1 MHIYHPKNRS
11 YSVRHAETDFRVR
24 RKWVQIALAVGM
36 VLLVGRA
43 VDLQVLNKRFLQDQG
58 ANRQIGVVS
67 VSAYRGKI
75 LDRNG
80 EPLAIS
86 TPVQSI
92 WVDPEKFEGIGAQ
105 QLRELSGL
113 LEMPENKLRPILA
126 HMPGKRFAYVKR
138 RVSPG
143 TADAVKAMQLPGVYF
158 EREFKRYYPA
168 GEVTAHLL
176 GFTDIEDV
184 GQEGLELAY
193 EQSLKGSP
201 GSKRVIRDGKR
212 RIIEDIENIREPV
225 PGKDLQLSIDQRLQY
240 LAYRELKA
248 AMLEHK
254 AEAASL
260 VMLDAKTGDIL
271 AAVNQPSFNPNTRKD
286 LGGKS
291 HRNRAITDA
300 FEPGST
306 IKPFVIAHAL
316 DAGYI
321 KPGYQV
327 DTSPGRLHIGAHTV
341 KDVHNYGRLDLTGI
355 LKKSSNVAVSR
366 IALEMQP
373 QLFWKY
379 YRSLGFGMSAGTG
392 FPAETSG
399 ELTGYERLHDFER
412 ATLSFGYGVSM
423 SVLQLARAYTV
434 FADDGILHSA
444 SLLKRDKDPD
454 ARRVLSVKTARRV
467 RTMLEQV
474 VQKDGTAYRARVD
487 GYGVAGKTGTIK
499 KLGNGGYTEHS
510 YLAAFVGMAPAKDP
524 RLVIAVM
531 VDEPRAGDYYGG
543 LVAGPVFSRVMTG
556 ALRVLNIPPDQEE
569 TMPVLLVKNTA
580 GETAGSR
587 EIAQR

>member
-1 MHIYHPKNRS
+1 MHIYQRQKRRN
-11 YSVRHAETDFRVR
+11 YQETDFRGR
-24 RKWVQIALAVGM
+24 RKGVQVALAVGM
-36 VLLVGRA
+36 VLLIGRA

-58 ANRQIGVVS
+58 DNRQVGVVS

-92 WVDPEKFEGIGAQ
+92 WIDPDRFEGISTE
-105 QLRELSGL
+105 QLQAMSRL
-113 LEMPENKLRPILA
+113 LEMPESKLRQVLV
-126 HMPGKRFAYVKR
+126 HTPGRRFAYLKR
-138 RVSPG
+138 RVTPRI
-143 TADAVKAMQLPGVYF
+143 ADAVKEMQLPGVYF

-184 GQEGLELAY
+184 GQEGLEFAY
-193 EQSLKGSP
+193 EQSLKGMP

-212 RIIEDIENIREPV
+212 RVIEDVEDIKEPV
-225 PGKDLQLSIDQRLQY
+225 PGKDLVLSIDQRLQY

-248 AMLEHK
+248 AVIEHK
-254 AEAASL
+254 AEAAAL

-286 LGGKS
+286 MAGKS
-291 HRNRAITDA
+291 HRNRAVTDA

-321 KPGYQV
+321 KPTYQV

-366 IALEMQP
+366 IALGFQP
-373 QLFWKY
+373 KLFWKY
-379 YRSLGFGMSAGTG
+379 YRNLGFGMSAGTG
-392 FPAETSG
+392 FPGETSG
-399 ELTGYERLHDFER
+399 ALTSYKRLHDFER
-412 ATLSFGYGVSM
+412 ATLSFGYGVST
-423 SVLQLARAYTV
+423 SVLQLARAYTAL
-434 FADDGILHSA
+434 ADDGILHSV
-444 SLLKRDKDPD
+444 SLLKRDQDPD
-454 ARRVLSVKTARRV
+454 ARRVLSKKTARMV

-487 GYGVAGKTGTIK
+487 GYGVSGKTGTIK
-499 KLGNGGYTEHS
+499 KLGKGGYTEHS

-524 RLVIAVM
+524 RLVMAVM
-531 VDEPRAGDYYGG
+531 VDDPKGGDYYGG
-543 LVAGPVFSRVMTG
+543 LIAGPVFSKVMSG

-569 TMPVLLVKNTA
+569 SMPVLLVKNSDAAQTA
-580 GETAGSR
+580 AQ
-587 EIAQR
+587 EIAQQ

>member
-1 MHIYHPKNRS
+1 MHIYQHQKRRR
-11 YSVRHAETDFRVR
+11 YIEADFGGR
-24 RKWVQIALAVGM
+24 RKGVQIALVVGM

-58 ANRQIGVVS
+58 ENRQVGVVS

-92 WVDPEKFEGIGAQ
+92 WIDPEKFEGINAQ
-105 QLRELSGL
+105 QLQKMSQL
-113 LEMPENKLRPILA
+113 LEMPESKLREILV
-126 HMPGKRFAYVKR
+126 HTPGRRFAYLKR
-138 RVSPG
+138 RVSPAI
-143 TADAVKAMQLPGVYF
+143 ADAVKDMQLPGIYF

-184 GQEGLELAY
+184 GQEGLELTY
-193 EQSLKGSP
+193 EQSLKGVP

-212 RIIEDIENIREPV
+212 RVIEDVENIQEPV
-225 PGKDLQLSIDQRLQY
+225 SGKDLVLSIDQRLQY
-240 LAYRELKA
+240 LAYRELKT

-254 AEAASL
+254 ADAATL

-286 LGGKS
+286 TTGKS

-321 KPGYQV
+321 KPSYQI
-327 DTSPGRLHIGAHTV
+327 DTSPGKLHIGSHTV

-366 IALEMQP
+366 IALGFQP
-373 QLFWKY
+373 KLFWKY
-379 YRSLGFGMSAGTG
+379 YRSLGFGLSAGTG
-392 FPAETSG
+392 FPGETSG
-399 ELTGYERLHDFER
+399 ALTSYGRLHDFER
-412 ATLSFGYGVSM
+412 ATLSFGYGVSV
-423 SVLQLARAYTV
+423 SALQLARAYTAL
-434 FADDGILHSA
+434 ADDGILHSV
-444 SLLKRDKDPD
+444 SLLKREQDPD
-454 ARRVLSVKTARRV
+454 ARRVLSKKTARRV

-474 VQKDGTAYRARVD
+474 VQKDGTAYKAKVD
-487 GYGVAGKTGTIK
+487 GYGVSGKTGTIK
-499 KLGNGGYTEHS
+499 KLGKGGYTEHS
-510 YLAAFVGMAPAKDP
+510 YLGAFVGMAPAKDP
-524 RLVIAVM
+524 RLVIVVM
-531 VDEPRAGDYYGG
+531 VDNPKSGDYYGG
-543 LVAGPVFSRVMTG
+543 LVAGPVFSRVMSG

-569 TMPVLLVKNTA
+569 NMPLLLVKNSDA
-580 GETAGSR
+580 GKAATPEV
-587 EIAQR
+587 AQQ

>member
-1 MHIYHPKNRS
+1 MHIYQPQKRRR
-11 YSVRHAETDFRVR
+11 YTETDFDGR
-24 RKWVQIALAVGM
+24 RKGVQIALAVGM
-36 VLLVGRA
+36 VLLIGRA
-43 VDLQVLNKRFLQDQG
+43 VYLQVLNKDFLQDQG
-58 ANRQIGVVS
+58 ENRQVGVVS

-92 WVDPEKFEGIGAQ
+92 WIDPEKFEGISTQ
-105 QLRELSGL
+105 QLQRMSQL
-113 LEMPENKLRPILA
+113 LEMPESKLREILV
-126 HMPGKRFAYVKR
+126 HTPGRRFAYLKR
-138 RVSPG
+138 RVSPAV
-143 TADAVKAMQLPGVYF
+143 ADAVKEMQLAGVYF

-176 GFTDIEDV
+176 GFTDIEDI
-184 GQEGLELAY
+184 GQEGLELGF
-193 EQSLKGSP
+193 EKTLKGIP

-212 RIIEDIENIREPV
+212 RIIEDIENVKEPV
-225 PGKDLQLSIDQRLQY
+225 PGKDLVLSIDQRLQY
-240 LAYRELKA
+240 LAYRELKTV
-248 AMLEHK
+248 MLEHK
-254 AEAASL
+254 AEAAAL

-286 LGGKS
+286 MAGKS

-306 IKPFVIAHAL
+306 IKPFVIGHAL

-321 KPGYQV
+321 KPNYQI
-327 DTSPGRLHIGAHTV
+327 DTSPGRLHIGSHTV

-366 IALEMQP
+366 IALDFQP
-373 QLFWKY
+373 KLFWKY

-392 FPAETSG
+392 FPGETSG
-399 ELTGYERLHDFER
+399 ALTGYGRMKDFER
-412 ATLSFGYGVSM
+412 ATLSFGYGVSV
-423 SVLQLARAYTV
+423 SVLQLARAYTAL
-434 FADDGILHSA
+434 ADDGILHSV
-444 SLLKRDKDPD
+444 SLLKRDQDPD
-454 ARRVLSVKTARRV
+454 ARRVLSKKTARMV

-474 VQKDGTAYRARVD
+474 VQKDGTAFKARVD

-531 VDEPRAGDYYGG
+531 VDEPKAGDYYGG
-543 LVAGPVFSRVMTG
+543 LVAGPVFSRVMSG

-569 TMPVLLVKNTA
+569 NMPVLLVKNA
-580 GETAGSR
+580 AADKAV
-587 EIAQR
+587 AQRIVQQ